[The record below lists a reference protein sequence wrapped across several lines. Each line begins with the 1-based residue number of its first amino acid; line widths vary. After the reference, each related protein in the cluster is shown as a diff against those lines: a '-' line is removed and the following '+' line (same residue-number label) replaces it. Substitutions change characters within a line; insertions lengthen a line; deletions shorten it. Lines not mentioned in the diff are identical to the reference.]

1 MLLGRKTSFINL
13 YLLVISEEVKMFDVI
28 TFGSGVV
35 DIFVSTEA
43 KEIKDF
49 ICYREG
55 SKILVNK
62 LKFDIGGG
70 GTNTAVA
77 FSRLGLKTGYI
88 GKMGNDENGKQILRM
103 LKKEKVSFLG
113 KQEKDLTGC
122 SIILNSNGNDRTIL
136 AYKGINDEIKFSDLK
151 LGGIKTG
158 WIYYSALLGES
169 FRTQKKL
176 AEMLVKRGVKL
187 AFNPSPY
194 LIKEENILPL
204 LKLATVLVLNKE
216 EAGMLTKE
224 SDLLLGLHKLGP
236 EIVVITDKD
245 KTIWCYDGKKKH
257 SILPHSNIKVV
268 ERTGAGDAFASG
280 FVAGIIAGRSIEESL
295 EIGLKDSESVLR
307 YFGAKE
313 KLLRMKLK

>member
-1 MLLGRKTSFINL
+1 
-13 YLLVISEEVKMFDVI
+13 MFDVI
-28 TFGSGVV
+28 TFGSGVI
-35 DIFVSTEA
+35 DIFVFTEA
-43 KEIKDF
+43 KEINSF
-49 ICYREG
+49 VCYKEG
-55 SKILVNK
+55 SKILVDK

-88 GKMGNDENGKQILRM
+88 GKVGNDENGKHILDM

-113 KQEKDLTGC
+113 KQEKGVTGC
-122 SIILNSNGNDRTIL
+122 SIILDSRGNDRTIL

-151 LGGIKTG
+151 LGNIKTK
-158 WIYYSALLGES
+158 WIYYSALLGDS

-176 AEMLVKRGVKL
+176 AEELVEKGVKL
-187 AFNPSPY
+187 AFNPSQY
-194 LIKEENILPL
+194 LIKKENLLPL

-236 EIVVITDKD
+236 KVVVITDKD
-245 KTIWCYDGKKKH
+245 KKVWCYDGKKKY
-257 SILPHSNIKVV
+257 SILPHSSMKVV

-280 FVAGIIAGRSIEESL
+280 FVAGIVTGKSIEESL
-295 EIGLKDSESVLR
+295 ELGLKESESVLR

-313 KLLRMKLK
+313 KLLRMRLR

>member
-1 MLLGRKTSFINL
+1 
-13 YLLVISEEVKMFDVI
+13 MFDVI
-28 TFGSGVV
+28 TFGGSMV
-35 DIFVSTEA
+35 DIFVFTEA
-43 KEIKDF
+43 RRMKNF
-49 ICYREG
+49 VCYNEG

-62 LKFDIGGG
+62 LRFDIGGG

-77 FSRLGLKTGYI
+77 FSRFGLKTGYI
-88 GKMGNDENGKQILRM
+88 GKVGNDENGKKILSM
-103 LKKEKVSFLG
+103 LRKEKVSFLG
-113 KQEKDLTGC
+113 KQEKGLTGC
-122 SIILNSNGNDRTIL
+122 SIILDSRGNDRTIL

-151 LGGIKTG
+151 MGKIKTR

-194 LIKEENILPL
+194 LIKKENILPL
-204 LKLATVLVLNKE
+204 LKLAAVLVLNKE

-236 EIVVITDKD
+236 SIVVITDKD
-245 KTIWCYDGKKKH
+245 KAIQCYDGKKRY
-257 SILPHSNIKVV
+257 SILPHSSIKVV

-280 FVAGIIAGRSIEESL
+280 FVAGIIAGKSIEKSL
-295 EIGLKDSESVLR
+295 ELGLKESESVLG

-313 KLLRMKLK
+313 RLLRMRLK

>member
-1 MLLGRKTSFINL
+1 
-13 YLLVISEEVKMFDVI
+13 MFDVI

-35 DIFVSTEA
+35 DIFVFSEA
-43 KEIKDF
+43 RGIENF
-49 ICYREG
+49 VCYKEG
-55 SKILVNK
+55 SKILVNN
-62 LKFDIGGG
+62 LRFDVGGG

-77 FSRLGLKTGYI
+77 FSRFGLKTGYI
-88 GKMGNDENGKQILRM
+88 GKVGNDENGKKILSM
-103 LKKEKVSFLG
+103 LKKEKISFLG

-122 SIILNSNGNDRTIL
+122 SIILDSKGNDRTIL
-136 AYKGINDEIKFSDLK
+136 AYKGINDGIKFSDLK
-151 LGGIKTG
+151 IREIKTR

-169 FRTQKKL
+169 FKTQKKL

-194 LIKEENILPL
+194 LIKKENILPL
-204 LKLATVLVLNKE
+204 LKLAAVLVLNKE

-245 KTIWCYDGKKKH
+245 KTIWCYDGEKKY
-257 SILPHSNIKVV
+257 SIRPHSNKKVV

-280 FVAGIIAGRSIEESL
+280 FVAGIITGKSIEESL
-295 EIGLKDSESVLR
+295 ELGLKESESVLG

-313 KLLRMKLK
+313 KLLRMRLK